1 MIFLSAIF
9 VDNYIFVS
17 FYWYISMTLGQHIT
31 TLRKD
36 KKLSQSE
43 LGKKAGTSG
52 DLIGRYERD
61 EVKPSI
67 DVIIRIADA
76 LNVSIDY
83 LVGKTTF
90 ELNQDMLK
98 RFQEVSSLPENAKK
112 QIYMVM
118 DALIRDFKTGQAYAT
133 K

>member
-1 MIFLSAIF
+1 
-9 VDNYIFVS
+9 
-17 FYWYISMTLGQHIT
+17 MTLGQHIT

-43 LGKKAGTSG
+43 LGKRAGTSG
-52 DLIGRYERD
+52 DLMGRYERD

-76 LNVSIDY
+76 LNVSIDF

-90 ELNQDMLK
+90 EINQDMLR

>member
-1 MIFLSAIF
+1 
-9 VDNYIFVS
+9 
-17 FYWYISMTLGQHIT
+17 MTLGQHIT
-31 TLRKD
+31 TLRKE
-36 KKLSQSE
+36 KKLSQNE

-76 LNVSIDY
+76 LDVSIDF
-83 LVGKTTF
+83 LVGKTSF
-90 ELNQDMLK
+90 EMNQEMLN
-98 RFQEVSSLPENAKK
+98 RFQEVSALPDSAKK
-112 QIYMVM
+112 QIFMVI
-118 DALIRDFKTGQAYAT
+118 DALIRDFKTGQAYAL